1 MSAGRS
7 PVRRA
12 VLAIAVVASFVVA
25 AAAIAY
31 VVLAGNSGTDR
42 PAVRLKTA
50 SDEVV
55 KGKVSTRISVQG
67 TLGYARPRAL
77 DASRAGVVTWLPEVG
92 ERVGFGARI
101 YSLDAQ
107 PILLLRGGIP
117 MWRKFAEG
125 MSGGPDV
132 QQLETDLQG
141 MGYFFG
147 TVDQTFTH
155 ETAEAVARLQ
165 EALGEHCAPPRLKR
179 DQVPADRPTCGALPL
194 GSIVFGTE
202 AFRVAKRSV
211 APGDQVA
218 AGSPLL
224 GISAGRKIVHAD
236 VELEDQRL
244 ARPGTKVTVTLP
256 DGSSAKGVVRKVGS
270 ASESR
275 DSGTGLKSV
284 VVPTTIALPE
294 QRQVRRFQ
302 QAAVTVGFADVQR
315 RDVLSVP
322 VEALVALGEHRFGVE
337 VIGRSGAIRRLPVKA
352 GLFAGGRVVVSGRGI
367 HAGLRVVV
375 PGV

>member
-1 MSAGRS
+1 MRTGRF

-12 VLAIAVVASFVVA
+12 LTVVAVVVSLA
-25 AAAIAY
+25 AALAAIAY
-31 VVLAGNSGTDR
+31 VVLAGDAGSGPP
-42 PAVRLKTA
+42 PARLKTA

-67 TLGYARPRAL
+67 TLGYARPRQV
-77 DASRAGVVTWLPEVG
+77 DAGRPGVVTWLPETG
-92 ERVGFGARI
+92 DHVGFGARI
-101 YSLDAQ
+101 YALDAQ
-107 PILLLRGGIP
+107 PILLLRGSTP

-155 ETAEAVARLQ
+155 ETAEAIARLQ
-165 EALGEHCAPPRLKR
+165 TAVAENCAPRPRTKG
-179 DQVPADRPTCGALPL
+179 VPSDRPTCGVLPL

-202 AFRVAKRSV
+202 GFRVSKRIAS
-211 APGDQVA
+211 PGDQVGV
-218 AGSPLL
+218 GSPLL
-224 GISAGRKIVHAD
+224 GISAGRKVVHAD
-236 VELEDQRL
+236 VELDDQRL

-256 DGSSAKGVVRKVGS
+256 DGSTAKGVVKKVGS
-270 ASESR
+270 ATESR
-275 DSGTGLKSV
+275 DSGTGLTSV

-294 QRQVRRFQ
+294 QRQVKDFQ
-302 QAAVTVGFADVQR
+302 QAAVTVEFADVQR

-322 VEALVALGEHRFGVE
+322 VEALVALGEHKFGVE
-337 VIGRSGAIRRLPVKA
+337 VLARSGAIRRLPVKV
-352 GLFAGGRVVVSGRGI
+352 GLFAGGRVVVSGHGI
-367 HAGLRVVV
+367 HAGLKVVV